1 MEEKRL
7 VDWAVKGPVA
17 VVSMR
22 REEQLNTLNETVLN
36 LLSEVFTA
44 LGERCDVRAVILRGE
59 GRAFAAG
66 ADISEFSQ
74 IIEFGEASD
83 FLDIMLRTTR
93 RLSGFSKPTIAVIQG
108 GCYGG
113 GCSLAMCC
121 DLRFADPTA
130 RFGVTPGRLGI
141 TYPLEDTKRLI
152 DAVGVG
158 AARDLLMTGRFVD
171 AREALKMGLIDRL
184 WPADQLWDEARAY
197 GETVAGLSQYSI
209 RASKSVIGAILAG
222 ETAETEQTRGLFT
235 GAFAGED
242 LAEGAR
248 AFLEKRKP
256 RFTFS

>member
-1 MEEKRL
+1 MSDDAVRL
-7 VDWAVKGPVA
+7 ELDPPFARLILNRPERHNALDRAMWSAIPSLLERVEQDQAVK
-17 VVSMR
+17 
-22 REEQLNTLNETVLN
+22 
-36 LLSEVFTA
+36 
-44 LGERCDVRAVILRGE
+44 ILFVG
-59 GRAFAAG
+59 GAGSSAFAAG

-184 WPADQLWDEARAY
+184 WPAVQL
-197 GETVAGLSQYSI
+197 
-209 RASKSVIGAILAG
+209 
-222 ETAETEQTRGLFT
+222 
-235 GAFAGED
+235 
-242 LAEGAR
+242 
-248 AFLEKRKP
+248 
-256 RFTFS
+256 